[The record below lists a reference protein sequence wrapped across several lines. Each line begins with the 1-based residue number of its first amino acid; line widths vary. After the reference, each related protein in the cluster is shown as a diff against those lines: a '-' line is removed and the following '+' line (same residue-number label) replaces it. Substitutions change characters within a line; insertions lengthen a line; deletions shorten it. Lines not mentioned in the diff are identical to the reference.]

1 MQIEFTTS
9 PLSTAHSTKASNR
22 VYYAVICKHLWKKI
36 CGSVRST
43 TLVIIETHI
52 LCAFLSFSVYN
63 NEGVVELS
71 RTKKVTRLEIPVR
84 RAKGAQGDITVQWSL
99 YQNESS
105 QGPSLLWPSS
115 GEISLIDGE
124 WNASFIVNLDDD
136 KTDAPQSVVW
146 IQLHKTSGGAILG
159 SLDETTAKVL
169 ITGKETESKTI
180 WQWIAIG
187 AAIIGAFI
195 VVVLILLLRRRSR
208 KVKSRRLI
216 ENFVL
221 HFKTVLRG
229 NLQN

>member
-1 MQIEFTTS
+1 MVLFGA
-9 PLSTAHSTKASNR
+9 P
-22 VYYAVICKHLWKKI
+22 
-36 CGSVRST
+36 
-43 TLVIIETHI
+43 LVIIELHI
-52 LCAFLSFSVYN
+52 LCEFLSFSVYN

-146 IQLHKTSGGAILG
+146 IQLDKTSGGAILG
-159 SLDETTAKVL
+159 SRDETTAKVL

-195 VVVLILLLRRRSR
+195 VVVLILLLRRCSR
-208 KVKSRRLI
+208 KVKSQRLI

-229 NLQN
+229 NLKN